1 MVRMDTTHHSSCR
14 ETVQAEMAKIP
25 RILMG
30 RNKQKRFLSLFVAI
44 DQNGRQMRLPWT
56 LQNTAPYAALE
67 AGLTQD

>member
-1 MVRMDTTHHSSCR
+1 
-14 ETVQAEMAKIP
+14 MAKIP

-30 RNKQKRFLSLFVAI
+30 RNKQKRFLSLFVTI

-67 AGLTQD
+67 AGLTQDY